1 MTVMPFK
8 PDHEELG
15 RIIRHEMDLHPQSR
29 LIDLYKL
36 IYQAVYGAT
45 HIRANFLEFTDY
57 LDIELKSMRK
67 DYYPLVQDIGC
78 MKGFLRISL
87 TCLKSLYGANRI
99 AARDSLCE
107 LIFASRTGGEIN
119 HEEWK
124 AYWGEIQEQVLEHMD
139 HTEEEL
145 ILLQYTLDNAFIPH
159 HSDPFRTAYHPHYRI
174 IHHSF
179 MDEIRELFPGYNLEK
194 SL

>member
-8 PDHEELG
+8 PDREELNQ
-15 RIIRHEMDLHPQSR
+15 ILQMEMDLHPQSR

-36 IYQAVYGAT
+36 VYQAVYGAT

-67 DYYPLVQDIGC
+67 DYYPLIQDIGG

-87 TCLKSLYGANRI
+87 TCLKSLYGAQRI
-99 AARDSLCE
+99 AARDRLCG

-119 HEEWK
+119 HKDWVS
-124 AYWGEIQEQVLEHMD
+124 YWATIEGQVLEQLD

-174 IHHSF
+174 VHTSY
-179 MDEIRELFPGYNLEK
+179 MDEIKELFPGYNLEK